1 VRQAVM
7 NMLAPELPGCS
18 WLELC
23 CGSGAM
29 ACEALR
35 RGAARVVAVDRDRRH
50 AAVARANLEAVA
62 AGLGG
67 DHGQRPALKV
77 HHCEAL
83 LWLSTSRSTAVTSS
97 PAVTGERQRFDLIY
111 ADPPYAAGLYGPLA
125 AAVRQGDWLQPEG
138 QLLLECGTSQ
148 LPPLPEDWELLDQ
161 RRYGSTT
168 LIRLKLLVQD

>member
-1 VRQAVM
+1 
-7 NMLAPELPGCS
+7 
-18 WLELC
+18 
-23 CGSGAM
+23 
-29 ACEALR
+29 
-35 RGAARVVAVDRDRRH
+35 
-50 AAVARANLEAVA
+50 
-62 AGLGG
+62 
-67 DHGQRPALKV
+67 
-77 HHCEAL
+77 
-83 LWLSTSRSTAVTSS
+83 
-97 PAVTGERQRFDLIY
+97 VTGERQRFDLIY